1 MNKKLLI
8 ALVILGLTAIVL
20 VFNTMGSDRMISV
33 DLIVQTIKAYK
44 SLAFLGFVVVGV
56 VVGVLLK

>member
-20 VFNTMGSDRMISV
+20 VFNTMGSNRMINV
-33 DLIVQTIKAYK
+33 DFIVQTIKVYK